1 MAVKRGLDD
10 LKCFADS
17 DEGLTFESA
26 AYELD
31 DIFGQVRKVGEGT
44 LSDLLPFPPALA

>member
-1 MAVKRGLDD
+1 MTS
-10 LKCFADS
+10 KCFADS

-31 DIFGQVRKVGEGT
+31 DIFGQV
-44 LSDLLPFPPALA
+44 